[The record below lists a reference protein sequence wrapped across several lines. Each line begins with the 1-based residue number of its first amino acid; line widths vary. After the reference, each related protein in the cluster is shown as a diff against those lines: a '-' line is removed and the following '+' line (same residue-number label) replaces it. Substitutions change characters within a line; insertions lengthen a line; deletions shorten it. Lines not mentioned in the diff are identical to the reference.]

1 MVASIWEFL
10 ESTTSGLME
19 AVAIRVAL
27 HLGKG
32 RPALAR
38 LSAHK
43 ALLYSFLIACV
54 TSIFVCI
61 IGETVPLWF
70 TDVEIIQ
77 DMIFETI
84 PIMAVGNVF
93 LVYGTCAWG
102 IISGQGRYAL
112 GTKADI
118 ICSIFIMMPFCAVS
132 VYVFNYNLEGIICGI
147 IVACMTECFVMSYH
161 VLLTDWNSISEQV
174 MEQNEIQN

>member
-93 LVYGTCAWG
+93 LVYGKYKEILFSLSRLLC
-102 IISGQGRYAL
+102 
-112 GTKADI
+112 
-118 ICSIFIMMPFCAVS
+118 FINGYPS
-132 VYVFNYNLEGIICGI
+132 VHYL
-147 IVACMTECFVMSYH
+147 
-161 VLLTDWNSISEQV
+161 
-174 MEQNEIQN
+174 